1 MKKIFLIFVNHLRW
15 LKTKM
20 KFQKIIQILSN
31 PKFFLATIFWLMIL
45 VVVGTLA
52 QANIG
57 LYDSQ
62 QKYFSSWF
70 LMLWFIP
77 VPGGRLTLLIMFV
90 NLFAFI
96 LKPSFW
102 SIKKIGIITIHCGV
116 LLLLIGGGLTAW
128 FSSEGMMSI
137 KEGKVSNSIFNSYD
151 KEFVIM
157 DTSNPDYDNFTVI
170 SDDVLEKGSV
180 IESSKIPFSIE
191 IVDYFMNCSVI
202 PRDNPDFINYRGF
215 AQRFLLVRKENE
227 KERELN
233 RSGIIFKISNAN
245 ELSDGTYS
253 LVLEQSIPQTINVD
267 GKDLTLILRRER
279 TYLPF
284 SLELVDFRKELHPGT
299 DIAKSYS
306 SKINLHE
313 KDIKRSVIIEMNA
326 PLRHRNYTF
335 FQSSF
340 IEDYDSDTTI
350 LSVVKNYGRLFP
362 YISSIIMSVG
372 LLLHMILR
380 LPTLFSERKRKR
392 K

>member
-137 KEGKVSNSIFNSYD
+137 KEGKVSNSIFNS
-151 KEFVIM
+151 
-157 DTSNPDYDNFTVI
+157 
-170 SDDVLEKGSV
+170 
-180 IESSKIPFSIE
+180 
-191 IVDYFMNCSVI
+191 
-202 PRDNPDFINYRGF
+202 
-215 AQRFLLVRKENE
+215 
-227 KERELN
+227 
-233 RSGIIFKISNAN
+233 
-245 ELSDGTYS
+245 
-253 LVLEQSIPQTINVD
+253 
-267 GKDLTLILRRER
+267 
-279 TYLPF
+279 
-284 SLELVDFRKELHPGT
+284 
-299 DIAKSYS
+299 
-306 SKINLHE
+306 
-313 KDIKRSVIIEMNA
+313 
-326 PLRHRNYTF
+326 
-335 FQSSF
+335 
-340 IEDYDSDTTI
+340 
-350 LSVVKNYGRLFP
+350 
-362 YISSIIMSVG
+362 
-372 LLLHMILR
+372 
-380 LPTLFSERKRKR
+380 
-392 K
+392 